1 MDAGMP
7 GSLSTARPAD
17 TPLGR
22 ITGHPM
28 PSVKSNKPLMR
39 VLAGEAV
46 WPPPVWLMR
55 QAGRYLPEYRAIREG
70 GGGFIARCTTPDLAT
85 EITLQPIRRF
95 GMDGAILFSDILIL
109 PWAMG
114 QDLRFIDG
122 EGPVLPP
129 IRDAAGLAVLN
140 INRAA
145 EFTAPV
151 METVRRV
158 RAALPESCTL
168 LGFAGS
174 PFTVACYMVE
184 GGGSR
189 DFAAYSEPA
198 LFGRLIDTLVEGTIA
213 YLSAQIDAGA
223 DAVMLFDTW
232 AGVLPPHQFFEHV
245 VRPTAAIVDALNR
258 RYPDVKVI
266 GFPRLAGTLVPDYV
280 EQTGVDCVGLDTS
293 VDAARIAGNLP
304 ETVAV
309 QGNMDP
315 IVLIAG
321 GDALKRE
328 ALGVRDALRGRPH
341 IFNLGHGILPQ
352 TPPEHVADLV
362 GLIRQTS

>member
-1 MDAGMP
+1 
-7 GSLSTARPAD
+7 
-17 TPLGR
+17 
-22 ITGHPM
+22 
-28 PSVKSNKPLMR
+28 MR

-46 WPPPVWLMR
+46 WPPPIWLMR
-55 QAGRYLPEYRAIREG
+55 QAGRYLPEYRALREG
-70 GGGFIARCTTPDLAT
+70 GGGFIARCTTPDIAT
-85 EITLQPIRRF
+85 EVTLQPIRRF

-114 QDLRFIDG
+114 QDVRFVDG
-122 EGPVLPP
+122 EGPVLAP
-129 IRDAAGLAVLN
+129 IRDQAALSVLDQA
-140 INRAA
+140 RAQDRA
-145 EFTAPV
+145 APV

-158 RAALPESCTL
+158 RAALPPECTL

-189 DFAAYSEPA
+189 DFAATRTLAYTDPVF
-198 LFGRLIDTLVEGTIA
+198 FGRLMDTLVEGSIA

-232 AGVLPPHQFFEHV
+232 AGVLPPSAFFRHV
-245 VRPTAAIVDALNR
+245 VDPTTAIVDALNR
-258 RYPDVKVI
+258 RYPEVPVL
-266 GFPRLAGTLVPDYV
+266 GFPRLAGTLIADYV
-280 EQTGVDCVGLDTS
+280 ERTGVNGVGLDTS
-293 VDAARIAGNLP
+293 LDAARVARALP

-309 QGNMDP
+309 QGNLDP
-315 IVLIAG
+315 MALIAG
-321 GDALKRE
+321 GDALRRE
-328 ALGVRDALRGRPH
+328 SLSIRDALRGRPH

-362 GLIRQTS
+362 GIIRQIS